1 MLYWYKNKT
10 IDNLLIYT
18 KIQIEKITVLK
29 RQRDVQPFAHT
40 LQHREKFKE
49 ATLNENHYLCSKQSS
64 ANTTSIMNKKQIL
77 TAALCAAMALPTM
90 AQGWPTNYDGVM
102 LQGFYWDSYTDSQWS
117 KLEKQ
122 APEWGQYF
130 SLLWVPQSGKCLE
143 SYNVMGYTP
152 YYYFNHNSSFGTE
165 AELRSMIQAMK
176 RNGVGVVAD
185 VVVNHHNTSGWFSFP
200 KEEWNGQTYQLL
212 STDIVANDDNG
223 NAAAQAEIAGV
234 SLSSNQDE
242 GDDFMGMRDLD
253 HKSANVQA
261 VVKAY
266 EQFLVQDLGYSGFR
280 YDMVKGFDGSHVAD
294 YNRAAGVDFSVG
306 EYFDGNVSKV
316 KSWIDRAEK
325 QSAAFDFPFRYTV
338 RDAINKG
345 DWSQLANKNTLV
357 GDENYRRYA
366 VTFVENHDTQYRS
379 ATEQN
384 DPIRKDTL
392 AANAYLLAMP
402 GTPCVFLSHLQAY
415 PQDVKAMIDARHLAG
430 VTSTS
435 SYSTYRSTQAYYAV
449 TTQGTRGKLLAVMG
463 SGMAEPDASFYIKV
477 LSGHH
482 YAYYLSPE
490 VESAWVDLAS
500 GSYADGTMQATLTAV
515 SATKEAQL
523 VYTLDGSEPTASS
536 TKATSGSKVTIPL
549 GETVLKVGLLIGGK
563 VSGVVTRQYSLSAFE
578 PYNITVSVN
587 ADAAGWTDYIN
598 FHSWGG
604 SHTGTNWPGDHVTTT
619 QTVGG
624 KKWFCKSYTMATPS
638 DEVNF
643 VFSIG
648 TSQNANQNQTVN
660 VNSVN
665 HDAFFEITG
674 EKDGGKYLVKD
685 VTDAMSIE
693 GVHESDARTMD
704 DAYYTLAG
712 QRIEQPTQH
721 GIYLHKGKKILV
733 K

>member
-1 MLYWYKNKT
+1 MTFN
-10 IDNLLIYT
+10 
-18 KIQIEKITVLK
+18 KIQIKKNTVPK
-29 RQRDVQPFAHT
+29 EQYDVQPFAHP
-40 LQHREKFKE
+40 LQNREKSKV
-49 ATLNENHYLCSKQSS
+49 ATLNENHYLCSKQSF
-64 ANTTSIMNKKQIL
+64 AKTTSIMNKKQIF
-77 TAALCAAMALPTM
+77 AAAFCAAMALPTM

-122 APEWGQYF
+122 ASEWGKYF

-176 RNGVGVVAD
+176 RNGVGVIAD

-200 KEEWNGQTYQLL
+200 KEEWNGKTYQLL

-223 NAAAQAEIAGV
+223 NAAAQAKTAGV
-234 SLSSNQDE
+234 SLSQNQDE

-294 YNRAAGVDFSVG
+294 YNRAAGVEFSVG

-345 DWSQLANKNTLV
+345 DWSQLASKNTLV

-379 ATEQN
+379 ASEQN

-415 PQDVKAMIDARHLAG
+415 PRDIKAMIDARHLAG

-463 SGMAEPDASFYIKV
+463 SGMAEPDNSFYIKV

-500 GSYADGTMQATLTAV
+500 GSYSDGTMQATLTAV
-515 SATKEAQL
+515 SATKDAQL

-536 TKATSGSKVTIPL
+536 TKAASGSKVTIPL

-563 VSGVVTRQYSLSAFE
+563 VSGVVTRQYNLSAFE

-604 SHTGTNWPGDHVTTT
+604 SHTGTNWPGDRVTTT

-624 KKWFCKSYTMATPS
+624 KKWFCKSYTMATP
-638 DEVNF
+638 DDAVNF

-648 TSQNANQNQTVN
+648 TAQNASQNQTVD
-660 VNSVN
+660 VNGVN
-665 HDAFFEITG
+665 RDAFFEITG
-674 EKDGGKYLVKD
+674 EKEGGKYLVKD
-685 VTDAMSIE
+685 VTDAMDIE

-704 DAYYTLAG
+704 DAYYTLSG
-712 QRIEQPTQH
+712 QRIAKPTQH
-721 GIYLHKGKKILV
+721 GIYLHKGKKIVV

>member
-1 MLYWYKNKT
+1 MPRRK
-10 IDNLLIYT
+10 LI
-18 KIQIEKITVLK
+18 
-29 RQRDVQPFAHT
+29 VQPFAYP
-40 LQHREKFKE
+40 LQHREKPNVV
-49 ATLNENHYLCSKQSS
+49 TLNENHYLCSKQSS
-64 ANTTSIMNKKQIL
+64 AKTTRIMNKKQIL
-77 TAALCAAMALPTM
+77 TAAFCAAMALPTM

-176 RNGVGVVAD
+176 RNGVGVIAD

-200 KEEWNGQTYQLL
+200 KEEWNGKTYQLL

-223 NAAAQAEIAGV
+223 NAAAQAKTAGV
-234 SLSSNQDE
+234 SLSQNQDE

-294 YNRAAGVDFSVG
+294 YNRAAGVEFSVG

-345 DWSQLANKNTLV
+345 DWSQLASKNTLV

-379 ATEQN
+379 ASEQN

-415 PQDVKAMIDARHLAG
+415 PREIKAMIDARHLAG

-463 SGMAEPDASFYIKV
+463 TGMAEPDNSFYIKV
-477 LSGHH
+477 LGGHH

-515 SATKEAQL
+515 SATKDAQL

-563 VSGVVTRQYSLSAFE
+563 VSGVVTRQYNLSAFE

-624 KKWFCKSYTMATPS
+624 KKWFCKRYTMATPS

-648 TSQNANQNQTVN
+648 TSQNANQNQTVD
-660 VNSVN
+660 VNGVN
-665 HDAFFEITG
+665 RDAFFEITG
-674 EKDGGKYLVKD
+674 EKEGGKYLVKD
-685 VTDAMSIE
+685 VTDAMDIE

-704 DAYYTLAG
+704 DAYYTLSG
-712 QRIEQPTQH
+712 QRIAQPTQH
-721 GIYLHKGKKILV
+721 GIYLHKGKKIVV

>member
-1 MLYWYKNKT
+1 
-10 IDNLLIYT
+10 
-18 KIQIEKITVLK
+18 
-29 RQRDVQPFAHT
+29 
-40 LQHREKFKE
+40 
-49 ATLNENHYLCSKQSS
+49 
-64 ANTTSIMNKKQIL
+64 MNKKQIL
-77 TAALCAAMALPTM
+77 TAAFCAAMALPTM
-90 AQGWPTNYDGVM
+90 AQGWPANYDGVM

-200 KEEWNGQTYQLL
+200 KEEWNGKTYQLL

-223 NAAAQAEIAGV
+223 NAAAQAKIAGV
-234 SLSSNQDE
+234 SLSANQDE

-253 HKSANVQA
+253 HKSANVQT

-294 YNRAAGVDFSVG
+294 YNRAAGVEFSVG

-345 DWSQLANKNTLV
+345 DWSQLASKNTLV

-379 ATEQN
+379 ASEQN

-415 PQDVKAMIDARHLAG
+415 PREIKAMIDARHLAG

-435 SYSTYRSTQAYYAV
+435 SYSTYRSTQAYYAE

-463 SGMAEPDASFYIKV
+463 SGMAEPDNSFYVKV

-500 GSYADGTMQATLTAV
+500 GSYSDGTMQATLTAV
-515 SATKEAQL
+515 SATKDAQL

-563 VSGVVTRQYSLSAFE
+563 VSGVVTRQYNLSTFE

-624 KKWFCKSYTMATPS
+624 KKWFCQSYTMATP
-638 DEVNF
+638 DDVINF

-648 TSQNANQNQTVN
+648 TAQNANQNQTVN
-660 VNSVN
+660 VNNVSRN
-665 HDAFFEITG
+665 AFFEITG
-674 EKDGGKYLVKD
+674 EKDGGKYLVKN

-712 QRIEQPTQH
+712 QRIAKPTQH

>member
-1 MLYWYKNKT
+1 M
-10 IDNLLIYT
+10 
-18 KIQIEKITVLK
+18 
-29 RQRDVQPFAHT
+29 
-40 LQHREKFKE
+40 
-49 ATLNENHYLCSKQSS
+49 NENHYLCSKQSS
-64 ANTTSIMNKKQIL
+64 AKTTSIMNKKQIL
-77 TAALCAAMALPTM
+77 TAAFCAAMALPTM

-176 RNGVGVVAD
+176 RNGVGVIAD

-200 KEEWNGQTYQLL
+200 KEEWNGKTYQLL

-223 NAAAQAEIAGV
+223 NAAAQAKTAGV
-234 SLSSNQDE
+234 SLSQNQDE

-294 YNRAAGVDFSVG
+294 YNRAAGVEFSVG

-379 ATEQN
+379 ASEQN

-415 PQDVKAMIDARHLAG
+415 PREIKAMIDARHLAG

-435 SYSTYRSTQAYYAV
+435 SYSTYRSTQAYYAE

-482 YAYYLSPE
+482 YAYYLSPQ

-515 SATKEAQL
+515 SATKDAQL

-563 VSGVVTRQYSLSAFE
+563 VSGVVTRQYNLSAFE

-624 KKWFCKSYTMATPS
+624 KKWFCKRYTMATPS

-648 TSQNANQNQTVN
+648 TAQNASQNQTVDVNN
-660 VNSVN
+660 VNR
-665 HDAFFEITG
+665 DAFFEITG
-674 EKDGGKYLVKD
+674 EKEGGKYLVKD
-685 VTDAMSIE
+685 VSDAMSIG

-704 DAYYTLAG
+704 DAYYTLSG
-712 QRIEQPTQH
+712 QRIAKPTQH
-721 GIYLHKGKKILV
+721 GIYLHKGKKIVV

>member
-1 MLYWYKNKT
+1 
-10 IDNLLIYT
+10 
-18 KIQIEKITVLK
+18 
-29 RQRDVQPFAHT
+29 
-40 LQHREKFKE
+40 
-49 ATLNENHYLCSKQSS
+49 
-64 ANTTSIMNKKQIL
+64 MNKKQIL
-77 TAALCAAMALPTM
+77 TAAFCAAMALPTM

-176 RNGVGVVAD
+176 RNGVGVIAD

-200 KEEWNGQTYQLL
+200 KEEWNGKTYQLL

-223 NAAAQAEIAGV
+223 NAAAQAKTAGV
-234 SLSSNQDE
+234 SLSQNQDE

-294 YNRAAGVDFSVG
+294 YNRAAGVEFSVG

-379 ATEQN
+379 ASEQN

-415 PQDVKAMIDARHLAG
+415 PREIKAMIDARHLAG

-435 SYSTYRSTQAYYAV
+435 SYSTYRSTQAYYAE

-482 YAYYLSPE
+482 YAYYLSPQ

-515 SATKEAQL
+515 SATKDAQL

-563 VSGVVTRQYSLSAFE
+563 VSGVVTRQYNLSAFE

-624 KKWFCKSYTMATPS
+624 KKWFCKRYTMATPS

-648 TSQNANQNQTVN
+648 TAQNASQNQTVDVNN
-660 VNSVN
+660 VNR
-665 HDAFFEITG
+665 DAFFEITG
-674 EKDGGKYLVKD
+674 EKEGGKYLVKD
-685 VTDAMSIE
+685 VSDAMSIG

-704 DAYYTLAG
+704 DAYYTLSG
-712 QRIEQPTQH
+712 QRIAKPTQH
-721 GIYLHKGKKILV
+721 GIYLHKGKKIVV

>member
-1 MLYWYKNKT
+1 MTFN
-10 IDNLLIYT
+10 
-18 KIQIEKITVLK
+18 KIQIKKNTVPK
-29 RQRDVQPFAHT
+29 EQYDVQPFAHP
-40 LQHREKFKE
+40 LQNREKSKV
-49 ATLNENHYLCSKQSS
+49 ATLNENHYLCSKQSF
-64 ANTTSIMNKKQIL
+64 AKTTSIMNKKQIF
-77 TAALCAAMALPTM
+77 AAAFCAAMALPTM

-122 APEWGQYF
+122 ASEWGKYF

-176 RNGVGVVAD
+176 RNGVGVIAD

-200 KEEWNGQTYQLL
+200 KEEWNGKTYQLL

-223 NAAAQAEIAGV
+223 NAAAQAKTAGV
-234 SLSSNQDE
+234 SLSQNQDE

-294 YNRAAGVDFSVG
+294 YNRAAGVEFSVG

-345 DWSQLANKNTLV
+345 DWSQLASKNTLV

-379 ATEQN
+379 ASEQN

-415 PQDVKAMIDARHLAG
+415 PRDIKAMIDARHLAG

-463 SGMAEPDASFYIKV
+463 SGMAEPDISFYIKV

-500 GSYADGTMQATLTAV
+500 GSYSDGTMQATLTAV
-515 SATKEAQL
+515 SATKDAQL

-536 TKATSGSKVTIPL
+536 TKAASGSKVTIPL

-563 VSGVVTRQYSLSAFE
+563 VSGVVTRQYNLSAFE

-604 SHTGTNWPGDHVTTT
+604 SHTGTNWPGDRVTTT

-624 KKWFCKSYTMATPS
+624 KKWFCKSYTMATP
-638 DEVNF
+638 DDAVNF

-648 TSQNANQNQTVN
+648 TAQNASQNQTVD
-660 VNSVN
+660 VNGVN
-665 HDAFFEITG
+665 RDAFFEITG
-674 EKDGGKYLVKD
+674 EKEGGKYLVKD
-685 VTDAMSIE
+685 VTDAMDIE

-704 DAYYTLAG
+704 DAYYTLSG
-712 QRIEQPTQH
+712 QRIAKPTQH
-721 GIYLHKGKKILV
+721 GIYLHKGKKIVV